1 VSIGLRVAS
10 QRHLLAVA
18 HEAIGHHSRVRMLFI
33 SSPGVGHL
41 MPILPVAIAA
51 QAGGHEVLVGCG
63 ESLEPLVGRAGLRH
77 VPIGPAS
84 LDEVRKG
91 IPGLASADDPER
103 TLLMYREAFGGIIAS
118 AIAGDVVSLVASWRP
133 DIFVH
138 EDLEMGSWIAGEE
151 LGIPH
156 VTIQATAW
164 RPHLRPQ
171 IVAHQNAIRAAH
183 GLATDPDLAGKEG
196 LRWFTTRPRSMRE
209 PDDSMPA
216 QLGELRPEPD
226 DRVGGDAGDVPAWLG
241 ATIDRPLVAVTLG
254 TVNGHRLDLLHPIVD
269 GLATL
274 DVEVVVGL
282 GADPSTLGHVP
293 ANVRVERY
301 VPMSLLLP
309 RSAVVVHHAGS
320 GTTLAALAAG
330 VPSAMVPI
338 MADQP
343 ENAAAAA
350 RAGAAL
356 VLDTTRLTAAAV
368 AETVQQLLDTP
379 AFTDRARAV
388 AAEIAGMP
396 SPAAVVAEIEQ
407 LI

>member
-1 VSIGLRVAS
+1 MRVAS
-10 QRHLLAVA
+10 QPHLLAVS

-51 QAGGHEVLVGCG
+51 QAGGHEVRVGCG
-63 ESLEPLVGRAGLRH
+63 QSLAPLVGRAGLRH
-77 VPIGPAS
+77 VPMGPAS
-84 LDEVRKG
+84 LDEVRAR
-91 IPGLASADDPER
+91 IPAIASADDAER
-103 TLLMYREAFGGIIAS
+103 TFLMYREAFGGIIAS
-118 AIAGDVVSLVASWRP
+118 AIARDVVSLVASWRP
-133 DIFVH
+133 DIFIH
-138 EDLEMGSWIAGEE
+138 EDLEMGSWIAAEE

-171 IVAHQNAIRAAH
+171 IVANQNALRAAR
-183 GLATDPDLAGKEG
+183 GLATDPDLAGQEG
-196 LRWFTTRPRSMRE
+196 LRWFTTRPDSMRE
-209 PDDSMPA
+209 PDRPMPA
-216 QLGELRPEPD
+216 VLGELRPEPD
-226 DRVGGDAGDVPAWLG
+226 DRVGGDAGDVPEWLD
-241 ATIDRPLVAVTLG
+241 AAIDRPLVAVTLG
-254 TVNGHRLDLLHPIVD
+254 TVNGHRLDLLRPIVD

-282 GADPSTLGHVP
+282 GADPSTLGPVP

-309 RSAVVVHHAGS
+309 RTTVVVHHAGS

-368 AETVQQLLDTP
+368 AAAARRLLDERT
-379 AFTDRARAV
+379 FTDRAHAV
-388 AAEIAGMP
+388 AAEIAAMP
-396 SPAAVVAEIEQ
+396 SPAAVVTEIEQ

>member
-1 VSIGLRVAS
+1 LRVAS
-10 QRHLLAVA
+10 QRHQHAVA
-18 HEAIGHHSRVRMLFI
+18 QGATGHHSPVRMLFV

-51 QAGGHEVLVGCG
+51 QARGHDVLVGCG
-63 ESLEPLVGRAGLRH
+63 ESLAPLVGRAGLRH
-77 VPIGPAS
+77 LPMGPAS
-84 LDEVRKG
+84 LAEVHED
-91 IPGLASADDPER
+91 IPGLATADGPER
-103 TLLMYREAFGGIIAS
+103 TFLMYREAFGRIIAS

-133 DIFVH
+133 DILVH
-138 EDLEMGSWIAGEE
+138 EDLEMGSWIAGEK

-171 IVAHQNAIRAAH
+171 IVAHQNALRMAH
-183 GLATDPDLAGKEG
+183 GLPTDPDLAGQEG

-216 QLGELRPEPD
+216 QLSELRPEPD
-226 DRVGGDAGDVPAWLG
+226 DRVGGDAGDLPAWLD
-241 ATIDRPLVAVTLG
+241 AAIDRPLVAVTLG
-254 TVNGHRLDLLHPIVD
+254 TVNGHRLDLLRPIVE
-269 GLATL
+269 GVARM
-274 DVEVVVGL
+274 DVDVVVGL
-282 GADPSTLGHVP
+282 GADPATLGPVP

-338 MADQP
+338 FADQP

-350 RAGAAL
+350 RAGAAV
-356 VLDTTRLTAAAV
+356 VLDATRLTADAV
-368 AETVQQLLDTP
+368 APAARRLLDEPT
-379 AFTDRARAV
+379 FTDQARAV
-388 AAEIAGMP
+388 AAEIAAMP
-396 SPAAVVAEIEQ
+396 SPAAVVVEIEG

>member
-1 VSIGLRVAS
+1 LRVAS
-10 QRHLLAVA
+10 QPHLLAVT
-18 HEAIGHHSRVRMLFI
+18 HEASGHHSRVRILFI

-63 ESLEPLVGRAGLRH
+63 ESLAPLVGRAGLRH
-77 VPIGPAS
+77 VPMGPAS
-84 LDEVRKG
+84 LDEVRAR
-91 IPGLASADDPER
+91 IPALASADDPER
-103 TLLMYREAFGGIIAS
+103 TFLMYREAFGGIVAS
-118 AIAGDVVSLVASWRP
+118 AIAGDVVSLVASWP
-133 DIFVH
+133 ADIFVH

-171 IVAHQNAIRAAH
+171 IVVHQNAIRAAH

-226 DRVGGDAGDVPAWLG
+226 DRVGGDAGAVPAWVD
-241 ATIDRPLVAVTLG
+241 AAIDRPLVAVTLG
-254 TVNGHRLDLLHPIVD
+254 TVNGHRLDLLRPIVE
-269 GLATL
+269 GVARM
-274 DVEVVVGL
+274 DVDVVVGL
-282 GADPSTLGHVP
+282 GADPSTLGPVP

-301 VPMSLLLP
+301 VPMSVLLP
-309 RSAVVVHHAGS
+309 RAAVVVHHAGS

-338 MADQP
+338 FADQP

-350 RAGAAL
+350 RAGAAV
-356 VLDTTRLTAAAV
+356 VLDATRLTADAV
-368 AETVQQLLDTP
+368 AAAARRLLDEPT
-379 AFTDRARAV
+379 FTDRARAV
-388 AAEIAGMP
+388 AAEIAAMP
-396 SPAAVVAEIEQ
+396 SPAAVVVEIEG